1 MFSEKNLVF
10 RDDRIFYEREGKVLA
25 EIDFE
30 DIGENRMNIGHVYVD
45 ESLRGNGVGNVLVEK
60 AVKFIK
66 DKGYVVQ
73 ATCPFARK
81 YLQENNCE

>member
-1 MFSEKNLVF
+1 
-10 RDDRIFYEREGKVLA
+10 
-25 EIDFE
+25 
-30 DIGENRMNIGHVYVD
+30 MNIGHVYVD

-60 AVKFIK
+60 AVKYIK

-81 YLQENNCE
+81 YLQENECE